1 MVPAYR
7 SVLVELHNLLVDQ
20 LVSVLTLVLGP
31 AGMHQHPISNDL
43 PVVQWICG
51 LCCPRGR
58 LQGRCRPVGFG
69 SGARVD
75 LLFPGGIGLA
85 LNSLGLNVITVGGVQ
100 SPVLPLIFVFTSIF
114 AFLVS
119 RQTVLVPGFFRSSQ

>member
-1 MVPAYR
+1 M
-7 SVLVELHNLLVDQ
+7 LVELRNLLVNQ
-20 LVSVLTLVLGP
+20 LVSVLMLVLGP
-31 AGMHQHPISNDL
+31 AGMHQHPISGNL
-43 PVVQWICG
+43 PVVQWFCG
-51 LCCPRGR
+51 LGR
-58 LQGRCRPVGFG
+58 LQGRCCPVGFG